1 MTAAFPETDRASEE
15 AGRLAEAFSAAF
27 DLVVFDWDGTLVDST
42 GAITESIRGAAAD
55 LGLAIPTREQAS
67 HVIGLGL
74 HDALRL
80 AVPDLSVER
89 LPAFVERY
97 RFHFLKRDQNFLPFE
112 GVSDLLAELN
122 GSRQWVAI
130 ATGKSRV
137 GLNRGLEQMGW
148 QRRFITTRCA
158 DEGRPK
164 PDPWM
169 LLDICEELGVSPAR
183 AVMIGDTTHD
193 LGMAR
198 DAGAASVAV
207 TYGAHPHAELDAF
220 GATAIVH
227 SVTQLR
233 DWLVPRLRVSGE
245 GVAE

>member
-1 MTAAFPETDRASEE
+1 MRTAPPDIANTANT
-15 AGRLAEAFSAAF
+15 GRDGPASAADF

-80 AVPDLSVER
+80 AVPDLANER

-97 RFHFLKRDQNFLPFE
+97 GCHFLKQGQSFLPFDGIRE
-112 GVSDLLAELN
+112 LLGELN

-148 QRRFITTRCA
+148 QRQFITTRCA

-169 LLDICEELGVSPAR
+169 LLDICEELGVSPSR

-198 DAGAASVAV
+198 DAGAASIAV

-227 SVTQLR
+227 SVAQLR
-233 DWLVPRLRVSGE
+233 EWLVPRLRAVDE
-245 GVAE
+245 GLAG

>member
-1 MTAAFPETDRASEE
+1 MTAARAN
-15 AGRLAEAFSAAF
+15 GRSGDARSAAF

-42 GAITESIRGAAAD
+42 GAITEAIRGAASD
-55 LGLAIPTREQAS
+55 LSLPIPTREQAS

-80 AVPDLSVER
+80 AVPDLTAES

-97 RFHFLKRDQNFLPFE
+97 RFHYLKRDQSFLPFD
-112 GVSDLLAELN
+112 GIADLLTELN

-137 GLNRGLEQMGW
+137 GLNRALEQMGW

-164 PDPWM
+164 PHPWM
-169 LLDICEELGVSPAR
+169 LLDICEELGVAPDR

-207 TYGAHPHAELDAF
+207 TYGAHPHAELHAF
-220 GATAIVH
+220 GATVIVD
-227 SVTQLR
+227 SVAQLR
-233 DWLVPRLRVSGE
+233 DWLMPRLRAPDE
-245 GVAE
+245 GLAG